1 MNKGVKLRLIIHNI
15 LYDIYVHN
23 KTVDNAYQKNK
34 IGVLDERDRSFINN
48 ICLNTMRFYFHSKKI
63 LKKLLKKK
71 IKHSSRNTVM
81 LLYHSN
87 SFFRCKRLCCCK

>member
-34 IGVLDERDRSFINN
+34 IGVIDERDRSIINN

-63 LKKLLKKK
+63 LRNFVFSICSWFPNYFNPRNPNFVNKTQV
-71 IKHSSRNTVM
+71 SS
-81 LLYHSN
+81 
-87 SFFRCKRLCCCK
+87 